1 MFELPGFDIRLYKTA
16 KYVFKK
22 SKKNIFINY
31 LVYTFTKAKEVGAMT
46 KMSRNQNIKYILIPT
61 HFSLKF

>member
-1 MFELPGFDIRLYKTA
+1 MF
-16 KYVFKK
+16 
-22 SKKNIFINY
+22 SKNQRKNIFINY